1 MVSIELEETLA
12 ELNDS
17 DLVKYAMK
25 HLKIA
30 YEAKEN
36 TGENGYDENLQ
47 DILDCIFMECLERDK
62 EWIFDKAQE
71 GCLKNMPELCK
82 LPRLPE
88 PAA

>member
-1 MVSIELEETLA
+1 MVSIELEEALA

-30 YEAKEN
+30 YETKEHSAE
-36 TGENGYDENLQ
+36 GGCDETLQ
-47 DILDCIFMECLERDK
+47 DILDCIFMECLERNK

-71 GCLKNMPELCK
+71 GCLTTMPPSCK
-82 LPRLPE
+82 VPRVPE
-88 PAA
+88 PA